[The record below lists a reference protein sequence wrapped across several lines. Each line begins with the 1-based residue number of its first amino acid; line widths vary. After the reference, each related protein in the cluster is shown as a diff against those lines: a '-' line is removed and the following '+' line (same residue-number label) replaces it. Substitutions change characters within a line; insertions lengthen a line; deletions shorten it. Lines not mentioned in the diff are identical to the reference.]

1 MLDFVSRTQLAKCLH
16 LSERTI
22 DRLKQ
27 SEGLP
32 FHKFGGQ
39 YRFSLQEVK
48 DWMDKR
54 RENGKSDLL

>member
-1 MLDFVSRTQLAKCLH
+1 MLEYLTRSQLAKLLR

-32 FHKFGGQ
+32 YHKLGGQ

-48 DWMDKR
+48 EWMDKR
-54 RENGKSDLL
+54 RSDGKSNIL